1 MKGNL
6 KWEKDIGKMRKSG
19 TFGEGSCPIIHG
31 DTIIVLQDHE
41 GQSFIIALDK
51 RTGDELWKIDRD
63 ERTTWTSPI
72 VVEENG
78 KYQIIVPATNR
89 TRSYDLENGDVLWE
103 CGGMT
108 RNVIPSPVYTDGH
121 VYIISGFRGSS
132 LQAINLK
139 LASGDIYRY
148 RSRCVGI

>member
-1 MKGNL
+1 
-6 KWEKDIGKMRKSG
+6 MR
-19 TFGEGSCPIIHG
+19 
-31 DTIIVLQDHE
+31 

-108 RNVIPSPVYTDGH
+108 RNVIPSAVYTDGH

-132 LQAINLK
+132 P
-139 LASGDIYRY
+139 ASY
-148 RSRCVGI
+148 